1 MKKVN
6 LYLSSDKGN
15 SFLKRCVALF
25 SVATVAIL
33 ILTSVMV
40 VSFKSNASA
49 DNTFHG
55 SCDRKIL
62 ELSES
67 YLSPKSINNISVVEP
82 MTDLEKNEIQSSVT
96 SEESSSIIENET
108 EVVTEPTVEVTA
120 AEPVMT
126 TSPSSIV
133 GAMLP
138 GYSFEELGLTQMSE
152 IPVPESIRFDENG
165 IPLDYK
171 YTLSGKSTTYTM
183 GTMTA
188 TGTPVHPGVIAVNP
202 KIIPYGTK
210 MYIVASDGSGHVY
223 GYSSA
228 EDTGGF
234 IYWDDGPLVD
244 MYVNCW
250 ADSVAWANKPVTI
263 YIF

>member
-6 LYLSSDKGN
+6 LYLSSEKGN

-25 SVATVAIL
+25 SVATAAVL
-33 ILTSVMV
+33 ILTTVMMI
-40 VSFKSNASA
+40 SLKSNAYA
-49 DNTFHG
+49 DNAFQI

-67 YLSPKSINNISVVEP
+67 YLSPNNINNISIVEA
-82 MTDLEKNEIQSSVT
+82 MTDLENNETQSGLS
-96 SEESSSIIENET
+96 SEESSKIIENDTEAITEKAT
-108 EVVTEPTVEVTA
+108 EVAATEA
-120 AEPVMT
+120 VMT
-126 TSPSSIV
+126 TSPSSIS
-133 GAMLP
+133 GEMLP

-183 GTMTA
+183 GTTTA
-188 TGTPVHPGVIAVNP
+188 TGTPVRPGVIAVNP

-234 IYWDDGPLVD
+234 IYWDNGPLVD

-250 ADSVAWANKPVTI
+250 ADSVSWANKPVTI
-263 YIF
+263 YVF